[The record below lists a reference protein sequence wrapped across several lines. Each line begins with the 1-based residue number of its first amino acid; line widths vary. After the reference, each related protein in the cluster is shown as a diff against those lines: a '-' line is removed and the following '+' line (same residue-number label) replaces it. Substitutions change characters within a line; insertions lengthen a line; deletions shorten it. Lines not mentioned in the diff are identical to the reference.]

1 MKSTLILSVIGP
13 DRPGIVDDLSSV
25 IIDNGGN
32 WLESHLGNLAGQFA
46 GILLVECSANKREE
60 LMTALK
66 NLEQSDLKIQMTLG
80 DAGQNVSPRAT
91 IALEVTGP
99 DHPGIVHDISH
110 FLAER
115 DINIFEMVSHC
126 EEGAMSGGYVF
137 HSNISASIPKLHN
150 ISDVEDALDDLAHSL
165 NVDITLDD
173 LKGNRT
179 RI

>member
-1 MKSTLILSVIGP
+1 
-13 DRPGIVDDLSSV
+13 
-25 IIDNGGN
+25 
-32 WLESHLGNLAGQFA
+32 
-46 GILLVECSANKREE
+46 
-60 LMTALK
+60 MTALK

-80 DAGQNVSPRAT
+80 DALQDVSPRAT
-91 IALEVTGP
+91 IALEITGP

-115 DINIFEMVSHC
+115 DINISEMVSHC

-150 ISDVEDALDDLAHSL
+150 ISDVEDALDGLAHSL

-173 LKGNRT
+173 LKGKRT